1 MANEGVM
8 SLPQEQP
15 MQGAPEGVMSLP
27 QAQPMQEGSSAQKPQ
42 IVSSADAYEAAQT
55 AISRINPQQLAQYK
69 AQMRR
74 AIEKLNPAPEQVD
87 SMITLFEYL
96 NQYKDQ
102 YKEILAQAIRDGD
115 LNEGDLP
122 PEYNPAVIGVV
133 LLILHELRD
142 RQRSTM
148 QPPQGMAG
156 GGIADMAQHLQS
168 QGRHGDNILAHINPE
183 EAELLRQHGGM
194 GSINPYT
201 GLPEFGFFS
210 DLWKG
215 VKQVFKPVIDVAKQI
230 ISSPIGKI
238 IATVALTMLLGP
250 AAGAATGMLGVGV
263 AGTAGIVS
271 GGLTLLGGGSVK
283 DALISGATS
292 YFTAGGGMGGFN
304 PSESIA
310 GALPGGTPSWLA
322 SGLTGAAVGTAGGI
336 LGGKSAGDALKY
348 GLQAGVMG
356 AAVNAGQSYFGASST
371 GGAPSAEGATTTP
384 LAAPDYTP
392 GTPIDAVGATS
403 ATPSVGTAG
412 EQTALNT
419 LGEQYQMV
427 NTGGVNTGGAPG
439 SLTPQQG
446 SELIQSPGS
455 VQNDRGDIVR
465 PNGDTYRETGTGG
478 WELVEKTSASSAPP
492 GILQNIM
499 KLGADP
505 SSNTSQGYLEKAYN
519 WVKGNAGQTDTELK
533 QAKTDAFNTAYR
545 EARDL
550 GQSDATA
557 LARATAAEK
566 AAGPGILK
574 TYGPAAG
581 ILTLGAMATGA
592 TKPYTANLEPLG
604 PRRTGQDYINDNP
617 EIFKNWKGWE
627 ARGAAPQLPNP
638 IVNTPGQQPLSQPSP
653 YVVPPNSPSVN
664 PAGSTIPQPYNS
676 PYSVMPIRPTRMY
689 NVGGVVNDPDQ
700 SGGNMTPTMTNSFSG
715 GGGMGYAA
723 GGNSPSYPRL
733 NGEIN
738 GRGTGTSDSI
748 PAMLSD
754 GEFVL
759 TAKAVRNAGN
769 GSRREG
775 AKRMYKLMHMLER
788 GGNVKGS

>member
-8 SLPQEQP
+8 SLPQAQS

-42 IVSSADAYEAAQT
+42 IVSSADAYDAAQT

-69 AQMRR
+69 AQMRQ
-74 AIEKLNPAPEQVD
+74 AIEKLNPDPEQVD

-96 NQYKDQ
+96 NQNKDQ
-102 YKEILAQAIRDGD
+102 YKEIIAQAIRDGD

-122 PEYNPAVIGVV
+122 SEYNPAVIGVV
-133 LLILHELRD
+133 LLILHELKD
-142 RQRSTM
+142 RQRNTM

-168 QGRHGDNILAHINPE
+168 QGRHGDSILAHINPE
-183 EAELLRQHGGM
+183 EAELLRQQGGM

-201 GLPEFGFFS
+201 GLPEFGFLS
-210 DLWKG
+210 KLWKG
-215 VKQVFKPVIDVAKQI
+215 VKEVFKPVTDLAKTI

-238 IATVALTMLLGP
+238 IATVALTMILGP

-271 GGLTLLGGGSVK
+271 GGLTLLGGGSIK

-292 YFTAGGGMGGFN
+292 YFTAGGGIGGFN

-310 GALPGGTPSWLA
+310 GALPGGTPSWLS
-322 SGLTGAAVGTAGGI
+322 SGLTGAAVGTAGGL
-336 LGGKSAGDALKY
+336 LGGQSAKDALKS
-348 GLQAGVMG
+348 GLQAGVIG
-356 AAVNAGQSYFGASST
+356 AASSAGRSYFGAPST
-371 GGAPSAEGATTTP
+371 GGAPEGATATP
-384 LAAPDYTP
+384 LDAPDNTP
-392 GTPIDAVGATS
+392 GTPIAPVGA
-403 ATPSVGTAG
+403 AGAAAPVGTAG
-412 EQTALNT
+412 QQAAPSNT
-419 LGEQYQMV
+419 LG
-427 NTGGVNTGGAPG
+427 G
-439 SLTPQQG
+439 SYT
-446 SELIQSPGS
+446 
-455 VQNDRGDIVR
+455 
-465 PNGDTYRETGTGG
+465 
-478 WELVEKTSASSAPP
+478 
-492 GILQNIM
+492 
-499 KLGADP
+499 ADDAAAFAR
-505 SSNTSQGYLEKAYN
+505 EKAEFPTNERGFRIEQPKPTASFADRFADKPYDTTMDYLTRGGKTAEQ
-519 WVKGNAGQTDTELK
+519 VQETQLKAG
-533 QAKTDAFNTAYR
+533 
-545 EARDL
+545 
-550 GQSDATA
+550 SDAISKLPLNTPSEVQKEVYKKA
-557 LARATAAEK
+557 YD
-566 AAGPGILK
+566 AAGPGMLK

-592 TKPYTANLEPLG
+592 TKPYTANKEPLG
-604 PRRTGQDYINDNP
+604 EQWGTGSQTGQGYMDAHP
-617 EIFKNWKGWE
+617 ETFGNWKGWNTL
-627 ARGAAPQLPNP
+627 GASPQSQNP
-638 IVNTPGQQPLSQPSP
+638 IVNTPGQQPLPQPSP
-653 YVVPPNSPSVN
+653 YYVPPNSPSVN

-676 PYSVMPIRPTRMY
+676 PYSVMPTRPTRMY
-689 NVGGVVNDPDQ
+689 NVGGTVNDPDT
-700 SGGNMTPTMTNSFSG
+700 SGGSMVPTMTNTFSG
-715 GGGMGYAA
+715 GGIPGYAA
-723 GGNSPSYPRL
+723 GGNSPSYPRR

-738 GRGTGTSDSI
+738 GMGTGTSDSI

>member
-8 SLPQEQP
+8 SLPQAQS
-15 MQGAPEGVMSLP
+15 MQGDPEGVMSLP
-27 QAQPMQEGSSAQKPQ
+27 QAQPMQDGSSAQKPQ
-42 IVSSADAYEAAQT
+42 IVSSADAYDAAQT

-69 AQMRR
+69 AQMRQ
-74 AIEKLNPAPEQVD
+74 AIEKLNLAPEQVD

-96 NQYKDQ
+96 NQNKDQ
-102 YKEILAQAIRDGD
+102 YKEIIAQAIRDGD

-122 PEYNPAVIGVV
+122 SEYNPAVIGVV
-133 LLILHELRD
+133 LLILHELKD

-201 GLPEFGFFS
+201 GLPEFLSFS
-210 DLWKG
+210 GLWKG
-215 VKQVFKPVIDVAKQI
+215 IKSVFKPVIDVAKQI
-230 ISSPIGKI
+230 ISSPVGKI

-271 GGLTLLGGGSVK
+271 GGLTLLGGGSIK

-310 GALPGGTPSWLA
+310 GALPGGTPTWLA

-336 LGGKSAGDALKY
+336 LGGKSAGDALKS

-356 AAVNAGQSYFGASST
+356 AAANAAQSYFGAPST
-371 GGAPSAEGATTTP
+371 GGAQPAEGATTTP

-392 GTPIDAVGATS
+392 GTPIDAVGATD
-403 ATPSVGTAG
+403 ATPSVGTAV
-412 EQTALNT
+412 EQTASTSNRLEAPYLANT
-419 LGEQYQMV
+419 E
-427 NTGGVNTGGAPG
+427 PG
-439 SLTPQQG
+439 RVGTDFVRAENEAMRLS
-446 SELIQSPGS
+446 
-455 VQNDRGDIVR
+455 DIARNPV
-465 PNGDTYRETGTGG
+465 PP
-478 WELVEKTSASSAPP
+478 APP
-492 GILQNIM
+492 APPEKPPSFFQQVLKYGSNP
-499 KLGADP
+499 ADP
-505 SSNTSQGYLEKAYN
+505 KSQGYLEEAYN
-519 WVKGNAGQTDTELK
+519 WVNGNAGQTDADLK
-533 QAKTDAFNTAYR
+533 ITKNNAFKTAYD
-545 EARDL
+545 EAKAL
-550 GQSDATA
+550 NQSDATA

-592 TKPYTANLEPLG
+592 TKPYTANKEPLG
-604 PRRTGQDYINDNP
+604 EQWGTGSQTGQGYMDAHP
-617 EIFKNWKGWE
+617 ETFGNWKGWG
-627 ARGAAPQLPNP
+627 AMGAAPQSQNP

-653 YVVPPNSPSVN
+653 YYVPPNSPSVN

-715 GGGMGYAA
+715 VGGMGYAA
-723 GGNSPSYPRL
+723 GGNPPSYPRL